1 MRQKRIDYLTSL
13 LVLIVGFMGFQS
25 CDEKNKPTPPVVEE
39 VLSIT
44 PKEASIKVGETLV
57 VKVLLDKKEVTAEAF
72 FSTTPEEIISISKEG
87 TVIAIKAGKATLKAT
102 YNGKQ
107 AEAVI
112 TVTEKEEE
120 KPQEEW
126 VMPYLRWFDSAEE
139 LIAFETKRG
148 NVLKQKDEA
157 LQYYAFQTK
166 SQKMP
171 LIKYIVGRSIQIDIT
186 PELSKSEELKAF
198 LEKNGFTYADND
210 WSKKYMIL
218 NSKYK
223 TVIGFI
229 YSEYPEYGT
238 FFGFNRKNPTFE
250 SLPLP
255 LLDWN
260 ASEDVIK
267 TFEEKAGRKFLE
279 RRKDNS
285 GRDEIIYGLQK
296 EGEEYEEIFIAR
308 YTIKDGK
315 LIKVLLQ
322 VTPAN
327 YIIEPMDNAF
337 SVVPEFESYVKG
349 LGYTISTV
357 EGKNLNVYTNKEKG
371 NKFTLGQWNIK
382 MKNGRRRVFA
392 SMNFV
397 PSDGPDVID

>member
-1 MRQKRIDYLTSL
+1 
-13 LVLIVGFMGFQS
+13 
-25 CDEKNKPTPPVVEE
+25 
-39 VLSIT
+39 
-44 PKEASIKVGETLV
+44 
-57 VKVLLDKKEVTAEAF
+57 
-72 FSTTPEEIISISKEG
+72 
-87 TVIAIKAGKATLKAT
+87 
-102 YNGKQ
+102 
-107 AEAVI
+107 
-112 TVTEKEEE
+112 
-120 KPQEEW
+120 
-126 VMPYLRWFDSAEE
+126 MPYLRWFDSAEE